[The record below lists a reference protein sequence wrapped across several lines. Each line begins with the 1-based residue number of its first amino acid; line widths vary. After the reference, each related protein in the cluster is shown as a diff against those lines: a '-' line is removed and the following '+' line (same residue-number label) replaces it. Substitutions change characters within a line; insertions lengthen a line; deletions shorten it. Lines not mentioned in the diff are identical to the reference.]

1 MGTSML
7 DESCEK
13 YVVNYRM
20 GMYQYSDQDYFV
32 YFDGQKA
39 IALYDRNDDKYFK
52 NNLIHIE
59 KNNNIIE
66 SAEEKIKKSI
76 QAFNQSLLQN
86 KMIPNAYR

>member
-1 MGTSML
+1 ML
-7 DESCEK
+7 NKQEWTVK
-13 YVVNYRM
+13 M
-20 GMYQYSDQDYFV
+20 
-32 YFDGQKA
+32 
-39 IALYDRNDDKYFK
+39 I
-52 NNLIHIE
+52 